1 MDQISEVCPSVT
13 KQTSAS
19 LGSNFSRNEDGEIGA
34 GIGTV
39 GDEPG
44 ERILTIKDLET
55 EFQDAIVIEES
66 DGEVDQDKEMLG
78 EVEGAKCLMENE
90 IVQNEKRQGMFSTG
104 LNVPNCDISDCDQ
117 NPKDNMPADD
127 IDESVFAENV
137 TGITEDGSNINI
149 VNTSVNSTATT
160 TVCDGN
166 GEISVHSAKY
176 TGTGEKVETQILA
189 DDSLSQKV
197 AFETHEKQ
205 MKSMETM
212 DENSSKDVTPASDMH
227 GACLESNNEYTM
239 AIEMSFNGEGA
250 EGSHEQVCTSKT
262 TACGNSE
269 KLCTSDFSAKM
280 EHCSQFSNS
289 LPHESFPETNK
300 LASVNCQ
307 VSSYSQDLQREMGME
322 KHHTDQQA
330 HSVDDTLNC
339 ESVLGDSAVCLDQVS
354 ECVGEEIIQNVS
366 SKSGQNSVNNEVVV
380 VDKFK
385 RDNCS
390 ENDDGEIILQDKF
403 KGDNSTENEASGT
416 IKIAPLYSC
425 DLVSIEIGEFRNKN
439 SEFTKFCFK
448 VLVYM
453 NPNLQ
458 KLSISWQEFDDEC
471 LQCMAE
477 NLPDLRDVS
486 FVGCQNL
493 TTNAVA
499 TLGTKCSMLRRVDLQ
514 GIYTVYQEFFWVV
527 LIFADFA
534 TSLKS
539 PKIDTVKNK
548 PYYIYIR
555 LQ

>member
-1 MDQISEVCPSVT
+1 MDQISEICPSVT
-13 KQTSAS
+13 KPTSAPV
-19 LGSNFSRNEDGEIGA
+19 GSDFSRDKDGEIGA
-34 GIGTV
+34 GICTV
-39 GDEPG
+39 GEEPG

-66 DGEVDQDKEMLG
+66 DGEVDQEKKEELVEEG
-78 EVEGAKCLMENE
+78 EKKGGGEGEGKGMGAKCKMEDE
-90 IVQNEKRQGMFSTG
+90 IVHNEKERGLLSPG
-104 LNVPNCDISDCDQ
+104 LNVPNCDISDYD
-117 NPKDNMPADD
+117 KTGKMDMPADY
-127 IDESVFAENV
+127 IDKSVFAENA
-137 TGITEDGSNINI
+137 TGITEDGSNFNE
-149 VNTSVNSTATT
+149 VDVSVGSTATT
-160 TVCDGN
+160 AVCVGN
-166 GEISVHSAKY
+166 GEISVHKPDN
-176 TGTGEKVETQILA
+176 GEHLETNILV
-189 DDSLSQKV
+189 DDAMSQKV
-197 AFETHEKQ
+197 ACETLEKQ

-212 DENSSKDVTPASDMH
+212 DENFSKDVSPASDVH
-227 GACLESNNEYTM
+227 GACLEANNEDTM
-239 AIEMSFNGEGA
+239 AIEMSNNGKGA
-250 EGSHEQVCTSKT
+250 EGSHKQVCTSKT

-269 KLCTSDFSAKM
+269 KLCSSDFSAKR
-280 EHCSQFSNS
+280 EHSLQFSDS

-300 LASVNCQ
+300 AASVKCQ
-307 VSSYSQDLQREMGME
+307 VLSNSQDIKGETGME

-330 HSVDDTLNC
+330 HDLDDALNC
-339 ESVLGDSAVCLDQVS
+339 ESVHGDSAACVDQVS

-366 SKSGQNSVNNEVVV
+366 SKSDQNSLNNEVVV
-380 VDKFK
+380 LDKFK
-385 RDNCS
+385 GDNYS
-390 ENDDGEIILQDKF
+390 ENNEGETILEDEF

-514 GIYTVYQEFFWVV
+514 GKWM
-527 LIFADFA
+527 
-534 TSLKS
+534 
-539 PKIDTVKNK
+539 
-548 PYYIYIR
+548 
-555 LQ
+555 